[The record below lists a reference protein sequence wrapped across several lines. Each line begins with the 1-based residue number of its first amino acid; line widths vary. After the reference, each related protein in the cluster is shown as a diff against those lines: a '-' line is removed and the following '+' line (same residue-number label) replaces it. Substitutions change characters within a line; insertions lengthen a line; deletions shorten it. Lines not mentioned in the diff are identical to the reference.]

1 MPEDEHNRGEISC
14 QTNLLALNEAPQ
26 QPVAASSTDTISQKK
41 QSSTRVSLRIP
52 PLRLALCGGGTRCI
66 AHVGVFK
73 ALQECNS
80 LHCVKE
86 VLGISAGA
94 LFSLLFASG
103 YTLQE
108 IERLALE
115 FDFTLLRTI
124 EPDSLFN
131 FPFTFGLD
139 SGNGL
144 DKFLISILSHKG
156 FSPDITFAEFEKKK
170 KTKIAFRCFATDIE
184 TLKIRDF
191 SVETTPNTSIR
202 FAVRASMSLP
212 VLYSPVTDPQTGH
225 MLMDG
230 GVLHNLPLVFQKEEE
245 KHHTLAVL
253 FTGAVK
259 PKPKSEFDVLHVFQS
274 VYDAVTI
281 MRNQPYIERYKDQ
294 ILCVQVNGFS
304 AVTFDETKEQRVH
317 LIQSSYEQTKKF
329 LHIPFNP
336 PKRRFSCA

>member
-1 MPEDEHNRGEISC
+1 MPEAEHNHGENAF
-14 QTNLLALNEAPQ
+14 QTNLLALNVVPPQ
-26 QPVAASSTDTISQKK
+26 LVAASSTATSSQKK
-41 QSSTRVSLRIP
+41 ESSTRVRIP

-139 SGNGL
+139 SGVGL

-170 KTKIAFRCFATDIE
+170 KTKVAFRCFATDIE
-184 TLKIRDF
+184 TAKIRDF
-191 SVETTPNTSIR
+191 SFQTTPTTSIR

-230 GVLHNLPLVFQKEEE
+230 GVLHNLPLVFQNEEE

-259 PKPKSEFDVLHVFQS
+259 PKAKSEFDVLHIFQS

-281 MRNQPYIERYKDQ
+281 MRNQPYVERYKDQ

-304 AVTFDETKEQRVH
+304 AVTFDETKEQRVE

-329 LHIPFNP
+329 LHFPSNP